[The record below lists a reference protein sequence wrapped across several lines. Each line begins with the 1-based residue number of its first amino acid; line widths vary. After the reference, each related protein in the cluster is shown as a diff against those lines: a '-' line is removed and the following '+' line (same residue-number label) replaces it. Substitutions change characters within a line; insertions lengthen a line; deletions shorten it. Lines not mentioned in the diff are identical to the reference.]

1 MLDELEAMPDTKNE
15 VAQIPQKKKKQ
26 QPKED
31 QQQRYRGVYKCGKRF
46 KAQLQSGG

>member
-1 MLDELEAMPDTKNE
+1 MEAVPDTKIE
-15 VAQIPQKKKKQ
+15 GAPVPQKKKKQ